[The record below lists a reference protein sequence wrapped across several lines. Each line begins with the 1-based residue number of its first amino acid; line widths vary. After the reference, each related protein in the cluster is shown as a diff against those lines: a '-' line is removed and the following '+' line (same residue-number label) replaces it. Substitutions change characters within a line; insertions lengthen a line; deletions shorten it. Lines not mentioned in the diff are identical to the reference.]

1 MEDALFAR
9 LADEP
14 DVRRVVLHCSGLG
27 RIDLTGAY
35 SLVEM
40 LEQVHRAGVEMEI
53 VGVPEHA
60 RRILEGVGVGTREA
74 PAS

>member
-14 DVRRVVLHCSGLG
+14 DVKRVVLNCSGLG

-35 SLVEM
+35 SLAEM
-40 LEQVHRAGVEMEI
+40 VEQVRLAGLEMEI
-53 VGVPEHA
+53 VHVPEQT
-60 RRILEGVGVGTREA
+60 RRILEAAGVGTEG
-74 PAS
+74 PSAS